1 MSHSAFK
8 LLIPLTFLILLVGA
22 VLMSGPQKPA
32 HGTGKTAASA
42 ATDLDPSR
50 FLVRPF
56 RKKDNQTALALDGG
70 TLPIAGGEVPSVVIG
85 KNILR
90 TVHLAWVHDW
100 SHADCR
106 TSFKNLQAVY
116 ASKEGDSLPAL
127 RIYLN
132 PVFSDPAGEA
142 IHRALLQVF
151 FRSDNRDHY
160 RVLASE
166 MSAGTLSP
174 DAEAIRK
181 RVEEIDPILIDDWGN
196 RLDWLENDIEKTF
209 STARVQ
215 QARNTALLGQQSPA
229 QLSSML
235 ATLPPLASSQEI
247 IAFVQDANARQLAWL
262 EAQAKPVADE
272 PPGTPSD

>member
-1 MSHSAFK
+1 MSRSTFK

-32 HGTGKTAASA
+32 LGMGETGTSA
-42 ATDLDPSR
+42 TPGLDPSR
-50 FLVRPF
+50 FLIRPF
-56 RKKDNQTALALDGG
+56 RKEDRQTALALDGG

-116 ASKEGDSLPAL
+116 DSKEGDSLPAL

-132 PVFSDPAGEA
+132 PVFSDPTGEA

-151 FRSDNRDHY
+151 FRSDNRDNY
-160 RVLASE
+160 RILASE

-174 DAEAIRK
+174 DADAIRK
-181 RVEEIDPILIDDWGN
+181 RVEELDPILIDDWSTP
-196 RLDWLENDIEKTF
+196 LDWLENDIEKTF
-209 STARVQ
+209 STAKVQ
-215 QARNTALLGQQSPA
+215 QARNMALLGQQPPA
-229 QLSSML
+229 QMSSML

-247 IAFVQDANARQLAWL
+247 IAFVQDANAKQIAWL
-262 EAQAKPVADE
+262 EKQSSPDAKDSPE
-272 PPGTPSD
+272 TP